1 MIGEIYQW
9 SAGRNSGR
17 IRPVGADEHTG
28 MYVHGSAFGNKAP
41 PIGTRVSFNEW
52 QSRTG
57 ETYATNVRPATVEDE
72 EVERCLG

>member
-1 MIGEIYQW
+1 
-9 SAGRNSGR
+9 
-17 IRPVGADEHTG
+17 